1 MESVRKQSLYS
12 CCQKS
17 PLRSLAARVSPN
29 SLQSASMCGGE
40 LTPVE
45 GDCRIRKGDRN
56 LPETR
61 TRSAPLHK
69 ECEVFLGCP

>member
-1 MESVRKQSLYS
+1 MESVRKHSLYF

-17 PLRSLAARVSPN
+17 PLCSLVARVSPN
-29 SLQSASMCGGE
+29 SLESASMRGGE

-56 LPETR
+56 LPETL
-61 TRSAPLHK
+61 TRSVALHK
-69 ECEVFLGCP
+69 EC